1 MSEVG
6 EEPKPLVL
14 GVSALRST
22 PNRQDAV
29 SALLRK
35 LGNVSKPADVH
46 TFFPLLKGCKVCGV
60 EHPEAET
67 CPASDSKE
75 VCGYCGRAGH
85 LPDVCRALHNVCGIC
100 LVRGHRAGTECPDD
114 LRLALQRFE
123 QFADLGQ
130 LTRLRHANPFW
141 GFYFFDQRWSMME
154 MELQYGEL
162 ILMSP
167 AEALLFANRPFVRS
181 FCNSR
186 RPRGG
191 SNGRRLKCPMAK
203 GEPWIPK
210 GSRRSKIG
218 LISWSE
224 PLNQRVSRPPKTI
237 EPPTAV
243 EARVEAEGP
252 TEELEAGGSLP
263 PPSPPSRTSKSSAP
277 LKRQRAEVLKGA
289 PEGHTGNTRR
299 EGKDVAKGNNL
310 FKLRFPS

>member
-46 TFFPLLKGCKVCGV
+46 TFFPFLKGCKVCGV
-60 EHPEAET
+60 EHPESET
-67 CPASDSKE
+67 CPASGSKE

-154 MELQYGEL
+154 LELQYGEL

-167 AEALLFANRPFVRS
+167 AEALLLANRPFVRS
-181 FCNSR
+181 VLR
-186 RPRGG
+186 KQAVQRGVKREAASSASGEGGAVDPKRFKALEDRLDKLVGALESKGITASKGDKTSNRGRGKGRGRG
-191 SNGRRLKCPMAK
+191 SNRGARGRGKSTSSEPTFEDFKKFCAAQKAK
-203 GEPWIPK
+203 GRGSQGSSRGTYGEYKKRGK
-210 GSRRSKIG
+210 GRG
-218 LISWSE
+218 
-224 PLNQRVSRPPKTI
+224 
-237 EPPTAV
+237 
-243 EARVEAEGP
+243 
-252 TEELEAGGSLP
+252 
-263 PPSPPSRTSKSSAP
+263 
-277 LKRQRAEVLKGA
+277 KGQQ
-289 PEGHTGNTRR
+289 
-299 EGKDVAKGNNL
+299 
-310 FKLRFPS
+310 

>member
-46 TFFPLLKGCKVCGV
+46 TFFPFLKGCKVCGV
-60 EHPEAET
+60 EHPESET
-67 CPASDSKE
+67 CPASGSKE

-154 MELQYGEL
+154 LELQYGEL

-167 AEALLFANRPFVRS
+167 AEALLLANRPFVRS
-181 FCNSR
+181 VLR
-186 RPRGG
+186 KQAVQRGVKREAASSASGEGGAVDPKRFKALEDRLDKLVGALESKGITASKGDKTSNRGRGKGRGRG
-191 SNGRRLKCPMAK
+191 SNRGARGRGKSTSSEPTFEDFKKFCAAQKAK
-203 GEPWIPK
+203 GR
-210 GSRRSKIG
+210 GS
-218 LISWSE
+218 
-224 PLNQRVSRPPKTI
+224 Q
-237 EPPTAV
+237 
-243 EARVEAEGP
+243 
-252 TEELEAGGSLP
+252 GS
-263 PPSPPSRTSKSSAP
+263 
-277 LKRQRAEVLKGA
+277 A
-289 PEGHTGNTRR
+289 PEGHTGNIRR
-299 EGKDVAKGNNL
+299 EGKDVAKGNNN
-310 FKLRFPS
+310 SSNS